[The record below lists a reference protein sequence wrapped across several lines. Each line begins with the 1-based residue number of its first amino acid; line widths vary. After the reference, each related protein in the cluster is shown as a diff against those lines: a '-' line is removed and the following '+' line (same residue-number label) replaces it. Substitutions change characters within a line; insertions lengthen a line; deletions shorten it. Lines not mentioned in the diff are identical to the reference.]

1 VSIPTELSR
10 RELGSAR
17 VTGDP
22 AHTDPHVSDHGA
34 WDAPTVTDAS
44 EDAVK
49 GGLTAV
55 ARGIGAG
62 LGVGT
67 AFISRA
73 MTALVRRVR
82 PPR

>member
-10 RELGSAR
+10 KDLGSPR
-17 VTGDP
+17 VPGDP
-22 AHTDPHVSDHGA
+22 THTDPHVSDHGA
-34 WDAPTVTDAS
+34 WDAPTVADAP

-49 GGLTAV
+49 GGLTTV

-67 AFISRA
+67 TVISRA
-73 MTALVRRVR
+73 TTALVRRVR
-82 PPR
+82 PLR